1 MIKDIVDL
9 IYNNQ
14 EFILTSH
21 VNPDGDS
28 IGSEIAL
35 YLYLKSLGKNARIL
49 NYSPTPENYT
59 FLDKDKVIEQF
70 DEGVHKDLILNAD
83 VIFILDTNEYQR
95 LRTLAPFIQTSKAK
109 KILIDH
115 HLGFDPGNFD
125 KYIVDTDSP
134 STGEILYKFFK
145 EAEAIKKSGNIINRE
160 IAKALYTAIMT
171 DTGSFKFDRTDKETH
186 LITAELLEHGLEP
199 YGIYSEVYN
208 KATIGK
214 LHLLGRFLENIEL
227 FNDDKTAYSV
237 MLQKDFEET
246 GTDEY
251 AIEGFSTHLMSLSTV
266 VLAIVFTETKRG
278 VKLSFRSKGSIK
290 SNQLAAEF
298 GGGGHQNAAG
308 SFIFGGN
315 IKTVINEVKKASE
328 KYIK

>member
-145 EAEAIKKSGNIINRE
+145 EAEAIKK
-160 IAKALYTAIMT
+160 
-171 DTGSFKFDRTDKETH
+171 
-186 LITAELLEHGLEP
+186 
-199 YGIYSEVYN
+199 
-208 KATIGK
+208 
-214 LHLLGRFLENIEL
+214 
-227 FNDDKTAYSV
+227 
-237 MLQKDFEET
+237 
-246 GTDEY
+246 
-251 AIEGFSTHLMSLSTV
+251 
-266 VLAIVFTETKRG
+266 KR
-278 VKLSFRSKGSIK
+278 
-290 SNQLAAEF
+290 
-298 GGGGHQNAAG
+298 
-308 SFIFGGN
+308 
-315 IKTVINEVKKASE
+315 
-328 KYIK
+328 